1 MKNDIPTA
9 KSGKK
14 AKLASKKDNESVCAE
29 PNIDAT
35 AEEWVDADDPIIIAQ
50 TKCAEYKDIA
60 QRVKAEYEN
69 YRKRTQEESKQLFF
83 DGASCVLGDLL
94 DLIDNF
100 DRALTIMTAGK
111 DKEGVVLIKKQLDA
125 ILQKYNVEEIQAIGK
140 PFNPDLHNAVLQVEQ
155 EGECGQIVEVLQKGY
170 IRQGKV
176 LRYSMVKV
184 AI

>member
-1 MKNDIPTA
+1 MKNDTPTA
-9 KSGKK
+9 KSAKKGKVTQ
-14 AKLASKKDNESVCAE
+14 KDNQAVPKE
-29 PNIDAT
+29 PNVDAIT
-35 AEEWVDADDPIIIAQ
+35 DEWMDAEEAIVTAQ
-50 TKCAEYKDIA
+50 AKCAEYKDIA

-69 YRKRTQEESKQLFF
+69 YRKRTQEEVKQLFF
-83 DGASCVLGDLL
+83 DGASCILGDLL

-100 DRALTIMTAGK
+100 DRALSVITEGK

-184 AI
+184 AK